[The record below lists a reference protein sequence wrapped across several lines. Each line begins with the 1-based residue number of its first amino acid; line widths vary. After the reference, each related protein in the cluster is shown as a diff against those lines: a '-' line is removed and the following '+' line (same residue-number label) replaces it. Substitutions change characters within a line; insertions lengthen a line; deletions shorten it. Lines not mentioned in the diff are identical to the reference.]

1 MPRGWPH
8 KNLSRNRKEEA
19 TRANMDPTELKI
31 WRKLVGGPD
40 LAGLDRSVVHKTKN
54 ELVDT
59 KLKSCVSFLD
69 RKSEWNSKICPGR
82 SGSVGL
88 SHIRA

>member
-1 MPRGWPH
+1 MPRRWPH
-8 KNLSRNRKEEA
+8 RYLSENRKVEA
-19 TRANMDPTELKI
+19 AKANMGLSEQKI
-31 WRKLVGGPD
+31 WKKLVGGPD
-40 LAGLDRSVVHKTKN
+40 LAKLDRSVVHKTKN

-59 KLKSCVSFLD
+59 KLESCVSFLD

-88 SHIRA
+88 SHIRV